1 MNKNVYECKKNSFIL
16 RLLNGVSGLILV
28 IPALFIFSGCSE
40 KEEASPAR
48 FTYETR
54 IDFQEDKI
62 GLFEWE
68 LLESLKTMFS
78 GGEISWMVGKS
89 GEVVVQEYT
98 LMGNPFKMTEE
109 WNEKTAEHNTY
120 FSFLDEKLRM
130 IRPMEEAKEKWNEIQ
145 AQVEVIEDRT
155 RQKDFFGLG
164 GHFAEAFYIENGDE
178 IKISAYICRNY
189 PMRLSFLQGLDYN
202 PFDGAILYAEV
213 QLGSLEIFYE
223 LKDYEPFPEDELFM
237 KAERNEYR
245 VIDSEWGSF
254 FENIL
259 DF

>member
-1 MNKNVYECKKNSFIL
+1 MNKTVYECKKNSFIL

-28 IPALFIFSGCSE
+28 IPALFIFTGCSE

-54 IDFQEDKI
+54 IDFQEDEM

-78 GGEISWMVGKS
+78 GGEISWMIGES

-98 LMGNPFKMTEE
+98 LMGKPFKMTEE
-109 WNEKTAEHNTY
+109 WDEIAEEHNTY
-120 FSFLDEKLRM
+120 FSFLDEKLRI
-130 IRPMEEAKEKWNEIQ
+130 IRPMEEAKENRSDIQ
-145 AQVEVIEDRT
+145 SQVEIIEDRT
-155 RQKDFFGLG
+155 RQKDFFGLE
-164 GHFAEAFYIENGDE
+164 GHFAEAFYIENGNE
-178 IKISAYICRNY
+178 IKISAYICTNY
-189 PMRLSFLQGLDYN
+189 TMRLSFLQGLDYN

-213 QLGSLEIFYE
+213 ELGALEIVYK
-223 LKDYEPFPEDELFM
+223 LKDYEPFPGEEMFM
-237 KAERNEYR
+237 KEERDEYR
-245 VIDSEWGSF
+245 IIDSEWGSF

>member
-1 MNKNVYECKKNSFIL
+1 MNKSLLNFIQKSLSWRFLTDLRGLIVLIPAFIL
-16 RLLNGVSGLILV
+16 C
-28 IPALFIFSGCSE
+28 SGCTANDE
-40 KEEASPAR
+40 IQTAN
-48 FTYETR
+48 FTYETH
-54 IDFQEDKI
+54 IDFREDEI

-78 GGEISWMVGKS
+78 EGEISWMVGES

-98 LMGNPFKMTEE
+98 LMGSSFKMTEE

-130 IRPMEEAKEKWNEIQ
+130 IRPMEEAKEKRNKIQ

-155 RQKDFFGLG
+155 RRKDFFGLD
-164 GHFAEAFYIENGDE
+164 GHFAEAFYIENDNE
-178 IKISAYICRNY
+178 IQISAYICTDY
-189 PMRLSFLQGLDYN
+189 SMRLSFLQGLDYN
-202 PFDGAILYAEV
+202 PFNGAILQAEV
-213 QLGSLEIFYE
+213 QLGSLQIVYE
-223 LKDYEPFPEDELFM
+223 LKEFEPFLDDELFM
-237 KAERNEYR
+237 KAERDEYR
-245 VIDSEWGSF
+245 LIDSEWGQF